1 MFWLTYQQKYTET
14 FIDALHALM
23 IRKDK
28 HCNTYLTFTVLNTRG
43 DRFVMFSVGLFSVF
57 SDALKNNNNCV
68 LNQNTT
74 NEQWFIHV
82 HHSLFLFFCF
92 FTYFTRSVSWLCYK
106 LNAQL
111 YNLQISRSQLCS
123 QYFAKTTVPMLIHV
137 FQITIDTKPKPFKS
151 SSILNTCNMHFYP
164 FYITNI
170 WKHNNTVLIG

>member
-82 HHSLFLFFCF
+82 HHSLFL
-92 FTYFTRSVSWLCYK
+92 
-106 LNAQL
+106 
-111 YNLQISRSQLCS
+111 
-123 QYFAKTTVPMLIHV
+123 YFAFLH
-137 FQITIDTKPKPFKS
+137 
-151 SSILNTCNMHFYP
+151 ILHDQFLDYVINSMHN
-164 FYITNI
+164 YITCKYRDLSFVVNI
-170 WKHNNTVLIG
+170 LQKLQYRC